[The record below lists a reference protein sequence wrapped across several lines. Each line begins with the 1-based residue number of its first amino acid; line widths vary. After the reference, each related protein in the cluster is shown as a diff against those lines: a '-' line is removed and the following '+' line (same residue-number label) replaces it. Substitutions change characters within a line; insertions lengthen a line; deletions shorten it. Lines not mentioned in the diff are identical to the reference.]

1 MVQAGSLASLY
12 DSAKVSELE
21 NAEELSGKD
30 QKKLDSFLEK
40 KPIYDAILQ
49 ALGENIEG
57 TIAAFQ
63 MVYREGSSYWSD
75 NYKWFCNKY
84 PCFLYV
90 DRIVVGSEYR
100 KYGIGRR
107 LYEEVISYARKTG
120 VPLVTAEID
129 IAPKYNTASMA
140 FHKSMGFRE
149 VGTKPY
155 GRVTV
160 SLQALEIEAGQMERN
175 TLINIRIVDSKH
187 KVDINIPNEP
197 FPLFGR
203 MIPRYEDGKWSYTT
217 EKSEDI
223 SEMRFPDENYDYDAM
238 SENSTFIGAYNGEK
252 CIGLA
257 IMQEGFFKYMY
268 LYDLKVNS
276 AYRGKGVAAMLIDK
290 AKKIAAEKGYR
301 GIYTQGQDNNLGAC
315 LFYTKYGFRIGGLD
329 TEVYKGTS
337 QEGKADIIFYY
348 DF

>member
-1 MVQAGSLASLY
+1 M
-12 DSAKVSELE
+12 
-21 NAEELSGKD
+21 NIIIRPAEEKD
-30 QKKLDSFLEK
+30 Y
-40 KPIYDAILQ
+40 PAILELNEADVEMLSPIDEEILRRMSQ
-49 ALGENIEG
+49 LTALFQVVEIEG

-155 GRVTV
+155 KDKEQSERR
-160 SLQALEIEAGQMERN
+160 LQ
-175 TLINIRIVDSKH
+175 K
-187 KVDINIPNEP
+187 
-197 FPLFGR
+197 
-203 MIPRYEDGKWSYTT
+203 
-217 EKSEDI
+217 
-223 SEMRFPDENYDYDAM
+223 
-238 SENSTFIGAYNGEK
+238 
-252 CIGLA
+252 
-257 IMQEGFFKYMY
+257 
-268 LYDLKVNS
+268 
-276 AYRGKGVAAMLIDK
+276 LIDT
-290 AKKIAAEKGYR
+290 AREGVMY
-301 GIYTQGQDNNLGAC
+301 GEWNDYGQL
-315 LFYTKYGFRIGGLD
+315 L
-329 TEVYKGTS
+329 
-337 QEGKADIIFYY
+337 
-348 DF
+348 